1 MFRRKVKP
9 ISELINMA
17 LRNEGLET
25 PLLQKRL
32 IDAWPK
38 VAGDLIA
45 RYTGDKFIR
54 NQTLFIKVLNPALR
68 ADLSM
73 QRSKYVSQLNAE
85 VGSMVITDIRF
96 Y

>member
-1 MFRRKVKP
+1 MFRRRVKT
-9 ISELINMA
+9 IDEILGEA
-17 LRNEGLET
+17 LRRSGLET

-45 RYTGDKFIR
+45 RYTGDRHIR
-54 NQTLFIKVLNPALR
+54 NQTLYIKVNNPALR
-68 ADLSM
+68 ADLTM
-73 QRSKYVSQLNAE
+73 RRSDYVSRLNAE
-85 VGSMVITDIRF
+85 VGSMVISDIRF

>member
-1 MFRRKVKP
+1 MFRRSVKS
-9 ISELINMA
+9 IDELLGVT
-17 LRNEGLET
+17 LRREGLET

-45 RYTGDKFIR
+45 RYTGDRFIR
-54 NQTLFIKVLNPALR
+54 NQVLYIKVMNPALR
-68 ADLSM
+68 ADMTM
-73 QRSKYVSQLNAE
+73 QRSKYVALLNAE
-85 VGSMVITDIRF
+85 VGSMIITDIKF

>member
-1 MFRRKVKP
+1 MFRRKVKS
-9 ISELINMA
+9 IDELLNIT

-38 VAGDLIA
+38 VAGEIIA
-45 RYTGDKFIR
+45 RYTGERSIR
-54 NQTLFIKVLNPALR
+54 NQTLFVKVTNPALR
-68 ADLSM
+68 ADLTM
-73 QRSKYVSQLNAE
+73 QRSKYVKALNDA
-85 VGSMVITDIRF
+85 VGSMIITDIRF

>member
-1 MFRRKVKP
+1 MFRRKVKS
-9 ISELINMA
+9 IDELLNFT
-17 LRNEGLET
+17 LRKEGLET
-25 PLLQKRL
+25 PLMQKRL

-45 RYTGDKFIR
+45 RYTGDRFIR

-68 ADLSM
+68 ADLTM
-73 QRSKYVSQLNAE
+73 QRSKYVSLLNAE
-85 VGSMVITDIRF
+85 VGAMLITDIKF

>member
-1 MFRRKVKP
+1 MFRRRVKS
-9 ISELINMA
+9 IDELLNMT

-45 RYTGDKFIR
+45 RYTGDRFIR
-54 NQTLFIKVLNPALR
+54 SQTLYIKVMNPALR

-73 QRSKYVSQLNAE
+73 QRSKYVGLLNAE
-85 VGSMVITDIRF
+85 VGTMLITDIRF

>member
-1 MFRRKVKP
+1 MFRRQVKN
-9 ISELINMA
+9 ITDLLNMTI
-17 LRNEGLET
+17 RHDGLET

-45 RYTGDKFIR
+45 RYTGDRFIR
-54 NQTLFIKVLNPALR
+54 NQTLFVKVNNPALR

-73 QRSKYVSQLNAE
+73 QRSRYVNLLNAA
-85 VGSMVITDIRF
+85 VGSMIITDIKF

>member
-1 MFRRKVKP
+1 MFRRSVKS
-9 ISELINMA
+9 IDELLGVT
-17 LRNEGLET
+17 LRREGLET

-45 RYTGDKFIR
+45 RYTGDRFIR
-54 NQTLFIKVLNPALR
+54 NQVLYIKVMNPALR
-68 ADLSM
+68 ADLTM
-73 QRSKYVSQLNAE
+73 QRSKYVALLNAE
-85 VGSMVITDIRF
+85 VGSMIITDIKF